1 MLSGLGIGSFL
12 LPESVAV
19 VGAADRITSSG
30 GAVLRNLLRSGFA
43 GRIVPVN
50 PKGGTL
56 FELPVARSLSEVSP
70 PCDLA
75 VVVVRPDSILDAV
88 REAVQ
93 SAHRNLLILP
103 GGFAESGEDGKAR
116 DRELRALAQAHGLT
130 IGGPNCA
137 GTINLLEGSRRFA
150 ATFLRDMPRGGGV
163 AFISQSG
170 AIAEEAIASSHALG
184 IPLGGIV
191 SVGNAVHLGLTEYLE
206 QLGEDDACTTILL

>member
-1 MLSGLGIGSFL
+1 MMMTGHGIGSFL
-12 LPESVAV
+12 MPESVAV
-19 VGAADRITSSG
+19 VGAADRISSSG

-50 PKGGTL
+50 PRGGTL
-56 FELPVARSLSEVSP
+56 FDLPVERSLSQVSP

-75 VVVVRPDSILDAV
+75 VVVVRPDSILDVV

-116 DRELRALAQAHGLT
+116 DRELRALAQMHGLT

-137 GTINLLEGSRRFA
+137 GTINLLKPSRPFA

-163 AFISQSG
+163 ALVSQSG

-184 IPLGGIV
+184 IPLGGVI
-191 SVGNAVHLGLTEYLE
+191 SVGNAVHLGLTEYVG
-206 QLGEDDACTTILL
+206 QLGDDPACS